1 MCLLRS
7 CSRRTVFGM
16 LTRFGNAEQALPHL
30 SDPTIPSVESLV
42 LECKEQQINS
52 VGYFDDSFPP
62 LLREIPDPPLLLY
75 FRGDL
80 NVAKARAVAIVGSR
94 RCTAAGVNIAEH
106 LAEELTGC
114 GIGVVSGLARGIDSA
129 AHRGAL
135 RGGKKL
141 GGQTIAV
148 LGSGIGRIYPRL
160 NRALAHEIVLS
171 GGLLVSEYAPFVSP
185 QRYQFPERNR
195 LISGLSLG
203 VVVVE
208 ASARSGSLITARLGL
223 EQGREVMAVPGQVGS
238 ANSPGCHRLLKQG
251 AALIEGTGDIVEALG
266 LMADSD
272 LSPGH
277 PDSARRAMPVGELRQ
292 ILESVGFEPTTFDEI
307 VYGSSVSTERVTGYL
322 VELELEGFVQR
333 LAEGYIRRPF
343 G

>member
-106 LAEELTGC
+106 LAEELTGS
-114 GIGVVSGLARGIDSA
+114 GIGVVVVSPGESTPQRIAAPCVGVKNLAVKPLPCSVAVSA
-129 AHRGAL
+129 AS
-135 RGGKKL
+135 
-141 GGQTIAV
+141 I
-148 LGSGIGRIYPRL
+148 
-160 NRALAHEIVLS
+160 
-171 GGLLVSEYAPFVSP
+171 
-185 QRYQFPERNR
+185 
-195 LISGLSLG
+195 
-203 VVVVE
+203 
-208 ASARSGSLITARLGL
+208 
-223 EQGREVMAVPGQVGS
+223 
-238 ANSPGCHRLLKQG
+238 
-251 AALIEGTGDIVEALG
+251 
-266 LMADSD
+266 
-272 LSPGH
+272 
-277 PDSARRAMPVGELRQ
+277 PD
-292 ILESVGFEPTTFDEI
+292 
-307 VYGSSVSTERVTGYL
+307 
-322 VELELEGFVQR
+322 
-333 LAEGYIRRPF
+333 
-343 G
+343 